1 MPLLEE
7 VAFFMIWFDP
17 DLPVLCIH
25 LNNSGPTARLTARRY
40 CARIEPGSFVLV
52 IKFSTHYFGSLLFRN
67 DPTLIGKIYG
77 LFLGTFVS
85 KDKEKSKNNP
95 KPEHRR
101 VPANTRLR
109 LKLMPHLLKSREAA
123 LQVSQDS
130 RQSF

>member
-1 MPLLEE
+1 ME
-7 VAFFMIWFDP
+7 IK
-17 DLPVLCIH
+17 
-25 LNNSGPTARLTARRY
+25 SRRKQLVGF
-40 CARIEPGSFVLV
+40 EPGSVVLV
-52 IKFSTHYFGSLLFRN
+52 IKLSTHCFGALLFRN

-130 RQSF
+130 RQSFRGSENLIATGSKLIPLCRDVYFLIPLP